1 MSLLCLLS
9 CWYFVQLLHDV
20 LFFLFKHLVLYIND
34 HMVCHFDSAL
44 CSNEDFSYIVAFL
57 FSYTFLLS
65 YGYSKIIHSYLHG
78 FCFLWIWI
86 YHLAAHIHFII
97 QWNFTESPEQ
107 TFSIFSF
114 HFLQYIYCRSVCVL
128 RWQDCVPSSR
138 YIFLSLLVRTYTWC
152 CLPSGCRSSF
162 WFPSGL

>member
-9 CWYFVQLLHDV
+9 RWYFVQLLHDG

-65 YGYSKIIHSYLHG
+65 YGYFKIIHSYLHG

-114 HFLQYIYCRSVCVL
+114 HFPQYIYFRSVLSSVL
-128 RWQDCVPSSR
+128 AVLCS
-138 YIFLSLLVRTYTWC
+138 FFTLHLSLLACKYLYLILFTLR
-152 CLPSGCRSSF
+152 L
-162 WFPSGL
+162 